1 MNCEWFSFVSVVFI
15 VVNLFVLV
23 VSVLFIVVNL
33 FGLEVSLDFIV
44 VNLFVLVD
52 IKEDLVVVCCF
63 VLNKK
68 IFFISLFN
76 FNKIR

>member
-1 MNCEWFSFVSVVFI
+1 MNCEWFSFVSVLFI

-33 FGLEVSLDFIV
+33 FVLEVSLDFIV

-52 IKEDLVVVCCF
+52 IKGDLVVVCCF
-63 VLNKK
+63 VLNKYK
-68 IFFISLFN
+68 FFLLVYLILI
-76 FNKIR
+76 K

>member
-33 FGLEVSLDFIV
+33 F
-44 VNLFVLVD
+44 VLVD
-52 IKEDLVVVCCF
+52 NKEDLVVVCCF

-68 IFFISLFN
+68 KVFFSLFN

>member
-33 FGLEVSLDFIV
+33 F
-44 VNLFVLVD
+44 VLVD
-52 IKEDLVVVCCF
+52 NKEDLVVVCCF

-68 IFFISLFN
+68 NFF
-76 FNKIR
+76 